1 VTARSLQARGLE
13 KFVAGRL
20 AQPVQRTKKD
30 TLKKCQPQGETAPM
44 KTLENKVALV
54 TGASRGIG
62 AAIAKQLANAG
73 AKVVVNYAGNA
84 QAADEVVAA
93 IRGSGGEA
101 LAVQGDVSKVTEV
114 KRLFD
119 TALNHFG
126 RLDILVNNA
135 GVILYKK
142 LAEITDEE
150 FERLLGINVKGVFY
164 ALREAATR
172 LADGGRIIN
181 FSSTTTRMMLPTYS
195 AYVAT
200 KGAVEQLTRV
210 FAKEMGVRGITV
222 NVVSP
227 GPVNTELFTTGKS
240 EEDIK
245 RMANLAALGRI
256 GEPEDIAR
264 VVCFLASDEAGWIS
278 GQNLGANGGLA

>member
-1 VTARSLQARGLE
+1 MRS
-13 KFVAGRL
+13 
-20 AQPVQRTKKD
+20 
-30 TLKKCQPQGETAPM
+30 
-44 KTLENKVALV
+44 LENKVALV

-62 AAIAKQLANAG
+62 AAVAKHLANAG

-84 QAADEVVAA
+84 AAAEEVVVA
-93 IRGSGGEA
+93 IRASGSEA
-101 LAVQGDVSKVTEV
+101 LAVQGDVSNAADV

-119 TALNHFG
+119 TAINHFG

-150 FERLLGINVKGVFY
+150 FDRILGINVRGVFY

-181 FSSTTTRMMLPTYS
+181 FSSTTTRMLLPTYG

-227 GPVNTELFTTGKS
+227 GPVNTELFTTGKT

-264 VVCFLASDEAGWIS
+264 VVGFLASDEAGWVS